1 ILISTSSPVE
11 IDSWQFDLAFTA
23 SLLKANSVT
32 EGSFLSESGTKTTL
46 FSPGVIDNATGHIT
60 LVTDSF
66 VDLPPCPSGSGVL
79 ADISFTALAPGV
91 SPLTLANVFLNDLDS
106 SSGFMTTDGVVRIN
120 GAAVP
125 EPMTVTL
132 LAMGLGAAVGHHW
145 RRTRLRRVQRRDKE
159 SVPVTRK
166 EGSAEQGGCSDE
178 TVCTPDRDTRSPRDH
193 RPNHDTRPGTDHL
206 ERAVLRD
213 AVVGSKATV

>member
-1 ILISTSSPVE
+1 MRAARVALLVVACLVVAALPISAYAVPVPTITAGSATVNVGDTFHILISISSPTEV
-11 IDSWQFDLAFTA
+11 DSWQFDLAFTA

-32 EGSFLSESGTKTTL
+32 EGPFLSESGTKTTL
-46 FSPGVIDNATGHIT
+46 FSPGVIDNGTGHIT

-66 VDLPPCPSGSGVL
+66 VDLLPGPSGSGVL

-106 SSGFMTTDGVVRIN
+106 GFLKTDGLVTIT

-132 LAMGLGAAVGHHW
+132 LAVGLGATIGHHW
-145 RRTRLRRVQRRDKE
+145 RRTRSRRV
-159 SVPVTRK
+159 
-166 EGSAEQGGCSDE
+166 
-178 TVCTPDRDTRSPRDH
+178 
-193 RPNHDTRPGTDHL
+193 
-206 ERAVLRD
+206 
-213 AVVGSKATV
+213 